1 MENYQH
7 HPCGCDMSLQL
18 FFIEY
23 EKGVLANLSY
33 TFLQTRNEQP
43 LKMEYILYIGN

>member
-1 MENYQH
+1 MENYQR

-18 FFIEY
+18 FFIRDS
-23 EKGVLANLSY
+23 VLYN
-33 TFLQTRNEQP
+33 FLQTRNEQP